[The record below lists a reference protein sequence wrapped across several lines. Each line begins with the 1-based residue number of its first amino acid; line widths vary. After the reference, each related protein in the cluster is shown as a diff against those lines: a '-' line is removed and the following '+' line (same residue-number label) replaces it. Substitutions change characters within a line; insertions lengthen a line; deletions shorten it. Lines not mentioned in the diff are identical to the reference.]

1 MGTNVNNEKMFHDK
15 IVDFAD
21 TLSPEEKKK
30 LLFILGTYTASVSN
44 KDTAKILFGED
55 LGYLEEI
62 DSAPESDG
70 EISTFGIVG
79 TVVKTTKKVVDYVTK
94 SSRTCVETVATEIT
108 HQVISKM
115 GGCPENPKPPKPE
128 PCEPKPTPEPTK
140 PKGPSSAEGPG
151 DHVIP

>member
-1 MGTNVNNEKMFHDK
+1 MGTNSNNEKLFHDK

-21 TLSPEEKKK
+21 TLSPEDKKK
-30 LLFILGTYTASVSN
+30 LLFILGTYTASISN

-55 LGYLEEI
+55 SGYFEEI

-70 EISTFGIVG
+70 EIGTFGIVG
-79 TVVKTTKKVVDYVTK
+79 TIVKTTKQVVDYVTK

-115 GGCPENPKPPKPE
+115 GGCPENPKPENPKPE
-128 PCEPKPTPEPTK
+128 PCEPEPTK